1 MARLAVGRATPPPL
15 LHLGGHYGWQ
25 IEVFFREMKSD
36 LGLSNYRVRDFG
48 AVAGWVQACCIA
60 SCYLEWYRL
69 RRRAG
74 SERKEWWFRQRTRGL
89 ALQVRQEIE
98 WSDLQQVAT
107 EMETEEG
114 RARLRACLRRAVPWE
129 QRRSA

>member
-1 MARLAVGRATPPPL
+1 
-15 LHLGGHYGWQ
+15 
-25 IEVFFREMKSD
+25 MKSD
-36 LGLSNYRVRDFG
+36 LGLSNYRLRDFRE
-48 AVAGWVQACCIA
+48 VEGWVQACCIA
-60 SCYLEWYRL
+60 FCYLEWYRL

-98 WSDLQQVAT
+98 WSDLQQVASAL
-107 EMETEEG
+107 ETPEG
-114 RARLRACLRRAVPWE
+114 RARLRACLRRAIPLE